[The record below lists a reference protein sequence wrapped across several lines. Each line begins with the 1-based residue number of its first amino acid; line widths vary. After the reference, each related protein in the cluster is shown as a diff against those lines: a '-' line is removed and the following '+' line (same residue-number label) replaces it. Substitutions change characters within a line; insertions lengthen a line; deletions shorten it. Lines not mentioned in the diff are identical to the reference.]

1 MRLNIRN
8 KFLVPMVIL
17 VIIGMGGSSIIS
29 YTLSKNALQ
38 TALTGQIKQLADS
51 TVQIMQSWVRDRTL
65 DVANWSVQSVFATA
79 LKDSFVG
86 KAARKSAS
94 LQLAHMK
101 EDYQYYEAIGIAD
114 ATGDIVASSEE
125 EIIGKIKIADRA
137 YFQAAMQGNPYVS
150 KVIQSKQ
157 TGNPVFVIA
166 SPIKDK
172 DTVSGVIFSVVSMS
186 NFSAQFVDTIKVG
199 DSGYAFVYNEDGLV
213 IAHPDKTNILKL
225 NLNDLDFG
233 PKMMA
238 LGNGLFD
245 YKHNGD
251 TKTAALK
258 TFDQMGWTIAVT
270 ALSKEIYGS
279 VSRLGQVNLT
289 LVTVVVLV
297 AAVIIFLVANSVAK
311 PINNV
316 VAGLKDAAEGEGD
329 LTKRLAIK
337 SRDEV
342 GELSKWFNVFIEKVQ
357 LIIKDVA
364 GNANHL
370 TDSSRNLSAISGQM
384 STGAEQATLKARTV
398 STSTEEMSTNM
409 NSVAAAME
417 QASTNVQLVASAA
430 EEMTATINEIA
441 GNTEKAHTITNDA
454 VVQAEKASEQ
464 VGDLGQAAQEIGKV
478 VEAITDISEQVNL
491 LALNATIEAA
501 RAGEAGKGFAVV
513 ANEIKEL
520 AKQTALATGEIKQRV
535 ESIQTSTEG
544 TVFQIGHITKVVNQV
559 NEIVGVIATA
569 VEEQSVT
576 TREIAGNV
584 AQASQGINDVNE
596 NVAQSNSAV
605 TVIAEEI
612 SEVTHSADEISNSSA
627 QVNLSAEELAGL
639 AEKLNTMVRKFK
651 V

>member
-8 KFLVPMVIL
+8 KFLIPMIIL
-17 VIIGMGGSSIIS
+17 VVVGMGGSSIIS
-29 YTLSKNALQ
+29 YTLSKSALK
-38 TALTGQIKQLADS
+38 TALTGQIKQIADS
-51 TVQIMQSWVRDRTL
+51 TVVVMQSWVRDRTL
-65 DVANWSVQSVFATA
+65 DVANWSVQNVFATA

-94 LQLAHMK
+94 LQLAHIK

-114 ATGDIVASSEE
+114 ATGEIVASSEE
-125 EIIGKIKIADRA
+125 EIIGKINIGDRA
-137 YFQAAMQGNPYVS
+137 YFKASMNGEAHVS
-150 KVIQSKQ
+150 KVLKSKQ
-157 TGNPVFVIA
+157 SGNPVFVIS
-166 SPIKDK
+166 SPIKEK
-172 DTVSGVIFSVVSMS
+172 DAVSGIIFSVVNMS
-186 NFSAQFVDTIKVG
+186 VFNAQFIDTIKVG
-199 DSGYAFVYNEDGLV
+199 ASGYAFLYNKEGLV
-213 IAHPDKTNILKL
+213 IAHPDKANILKL
-225 NLNDLDFG
+225 NLSDLEFG
-233 PKMMA
+233 SKMMA
-238 LGNGLFD
+238 LGNGLID
-245 YKHNGD
+245 YSNKGD
-251 TKTAALK
+251 VKTAALK
-258 TFDQMGWTIAVT
+258 TFDQMGWTVAVT
-270 ALSKEIYGS
+270 ALSKEIYAS
-279 VSRLGQVNLT
+279 VSRLGKVKLM
-289 LVTVVVLV
+289 LVTAVVLV
-297 AAVIIFLVANSVAK
+297 AAIAIFLIANTVAK

-329 LTKRLAIK
+329 LTKRLEVR

-357 LIIKDVA
+357 AIIKDVA
-364 GNANHL
+364 ANANHL
-370 TDSSRNLSAISGQM
+370 TESSRSLSAISGQM
-384 STGAEQATLKARTV
+384 STGAEQTTLKAKTV

-454 VVQAEKASEQ
+454 VVQAEKASVQ

-520 AKQTALATGEIKQRV
+520 AKQTAIATGEIKQRV
-535 ESIQTSTEG
+535 ESIQTSTDG

-605 TVIAEEI
+605 TVIADEI
-612 SEVTHSADEISNSSA
+612 SEVTHSAGEISNSSA

-639 AEKLNTMVRKFK
+639 AEQLNTMVSKFK
-651 V
+651 T

>member
-1 MRLNIRN
+1 MRFNIRN

-17 VIIGMGGSSIIS
+17 VLLGMGGSSIIS
-29 YTLSKNALQ
+29 YTLSKNSLK
-38 TALTGQIKQLADS
+38 TALTGQISQIADS
-51 TVQIMQSWVRDRTL
+51 TESIMKSWVRDRTL
-65 DVANWSVQSVFATA
+65 DVANWGVQSVFSTA

-94 LQLAHMK
+94 AQLAGMK
-101 EDYQYYEAIGIAD
+101 EEYQYYESIGLAD
-114 ATGDIVASSEE
+114 ANGDIIAAADE
-125 EIIGKIKIADRA
+125 EIIGKIKIGDRA
-137 YFQAAMQGNPYVS
+137 YFQESMQGKTHVS
-150 KVIQSKQ
+150 QVIKSKQ
-157 TGNPVFVIA
+157 SGNPVFVISA
-166 SPIKDK
+166 PVKEK
-172 DTVSGVIFSVVSMS
+172 DTVAGVLFSVVSMS
-186 NFSAQFVDTIKVG
+186 AFSAQFVDTIKVG
-199 DSGYAFVYNEDGLV
+199 ETGYAFIFNKEGLI
-213 IAHPDKTNILKL
+213 IAHPDKANILKL

-233 PKMMA
+233 PEMMA
-238 LGNGLFD
+238 MGQGLFE
-245 YKHNGD
+245 YEWKGD
-251 TKTAALK
+251 SKIVALK
-258 TFDQMGWTIAVT
+258 TFEKMGWTIAVS
-270 ALSKEIYGS
+270 ALSKEIFAS
-279 VSRLGQVNLT
+279 VSRLGKVNLIM
-289 LVTVVVLV
+289 VTVVVLV
-297 AAVIIFLVANSVAK
+297 AAVIIFLIANTVAK

-316 VAGLKDAAEGEGD
+316 VAGLKDAAQGEGD
-329 LTKRLAIK
+329 LTKRLDVK

-342 GELSKWFNVFIEKVQ
+342 GELSRWFNVFIEKVQ
-357 LIIKDVA
+357 VIIKDVA

-384 STGAEQATLKARTV
+384 SSGAEQTTIKARTV

-430 EEMTATINEIA
+430 EEMTSTINEIA
-441 GNTEKAHTITNDA
+441 GNAEKAHTITNEA
-454 VVQAEKASEQ
+454 VSQADKASEQ

-520 AKQTALATGEIKQRV
+520 AKQTATATGEIKQRV
-535 ESIQTSTEG
+535 ESIQTTTDG
-544 TVFQIGHITKVVNQV
+544 TVVQIGDITKVVNQV

-596 NVAQSNSAV
+596 NLAQSNSAV
-605 TVIAEEI
+605 TLIAEEI
-612 SEVTHSADEISNSSA
+612 SEVTQSSDEMSSSSS

-639 AEKLNTMVRKFK
+639 AEQLNVMVRKFK
-651 V
+651 T

>member
-1 MRLNIRN
+1 MRFNIRN

-17 VIIGMGGSSIIS
+17 VLLGMGGSSIIS
-29 YTLSKNALQ
+29 YTLSKNALK
-38 TALTGQIKQLADS
+38 TALTGQLSQIADS
-51 TVQIMQSWVRDRTL
+51 TETIMQSWVRDRTL
-65 DVANWSVQSVFATA
+65 DVTNWAAQSVFSTA

-94 LQLAHMK
+94 AQLAGMK
-101 EDYQYYEAIGIAD
+101 EEYQYYESIGIAD
-114 ATGDIVASSEE
+114 ANGEIVAAADE
-125 EIIGKIKIADRA
+125 EIIGKIKIGDRA
-137 YFQAAMQGNPYVS
+137 YFQDSMQGKTHVS

-157 TGNPVFVIA
+157 SGNPVFVISA
-166 SPIKDK
+166 AIKEK
-172 DTVSGVIFSVVSMS
+172 DTVTGVFFSVVSMS
-186 NFSAQFVDTIKVG
+186 AFSSHFVETIKVG
-199 DSGYAFVYNEDGLV
+199 QTGYAFIFNKEGLV
-213 IAHPDKTNILKL
+213 IAHPDKANVLKL

-238 LGNGLFD
+238 MKQGLLEYE
-245 YKHNGD
+245 YKGD
-251 TKTAALK
+251 TKIAALK
-258 TFDQMGWTIAVT
+258 TFEQMGWTIAVSSM
-270 ALSKEIYGS
+270 SKEIFAS
-279 VSRLGQVNLT
+279 VSQLGKVNVIM
-289 LVTVVVLV
+289 VTVVVLV
-297 AAVIIFLVANSVAK
+297 AAVIIFLIANTVAK

-329 LTKRLAIK
+329 LTKRLDVK

-342 GELSKWFNVFIEKVQ
+342 GELGKWFNVFIEKVQ
-357 LIIKDVA
+357 VIIRDVA
-364 GNANHL
+364 SNADHL
-370 TDSSRNLSAISGQM
+370 SDSSRNLSAISGQM
-384 STGAEQATLKARTV
+384 STGAEQTTLKARTV
-398 STSTEEMSTNM
+398 SASSEEMSANM

-454 VVQAEKASEQ
+454 VTQAEKASSQ
-464 VGDLGQAAQEIGKV
+464 VGDLGKAAQEIGKV

-520 AKQTALATGEIKQRV
+520 AKQTAVATGEIKQRV
-535 ESIQTSTEG
+535 ESIQTSTDG
-544 TVFQIGHITKVVNQV
+544 TVFQIGHISKVVNQV

-576 TREIAGNV
+576 TKEIAGNV

-605 TVIAEEI
+605 TIIAKEI
-612 SEVTHSADEISNSSA
+612 MEVTQSADEMSNSSS

-639 AEKLNTMVRKFK
+639 AEKLNIMVRKFK
-651 V
+651 T